1 MNPVEDPMTFGGV
14 GAGLTSG
21 LKVFLR
27 QAREKIA
34 HHEERER
41 REGKELG
48 EREEDRSHSGGKI
61 MTWMS

>member
-1 MNPVEDPMTFGGV
+1 MNLIEYPMTFGSV

-34 HHEERER
+34 HHEEREG
-41 REGKELG
+41 REGKRVG
-48 EREEDRSHSGGKI
+48 EREYDRSHSGGKI